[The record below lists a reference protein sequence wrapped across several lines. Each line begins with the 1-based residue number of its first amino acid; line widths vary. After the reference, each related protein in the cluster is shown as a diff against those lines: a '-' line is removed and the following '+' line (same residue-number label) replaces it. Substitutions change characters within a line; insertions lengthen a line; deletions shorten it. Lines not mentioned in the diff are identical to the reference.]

1 MVLKRFVI
9 LSLAASMLFLGACT
23 NKKIKNPIANVDSKQ
38 PDKVLFDQAMDAL
51 QHGKYDVTRLTLQ
64 TLINTYPDSEY
75 VARAKLAIGDSWYA
89 EGTSAALVQAENEY
103 KDFETFFPNMAEAA
117 EAQLKIA
124 NIHFKEM
131 EKPDRDFTHAVRA
144 QDEYRYLITTYPD
157 SKLVP
162 EARQKLLQVQ
172 EVLAEREFRVG
183 HFYYMREAYP
193 AAEARLKSL
202 ADTYPLYS
210 NADEALLLLGDSYLR
225 QVDQVRAAPRLNEV
239 TKGNMI
245 KNLENQ
251 AADAYS
257 RILTRYPVMPAAP
270 EARKELE
277 ALKRPIPK
285 ATPAAIAQNKKE
297 EESRVELGMVGRFMD
312 NLKRGPTASIA
323 QATLVGDPTMI
334 DPKPTN
340 APDLIREAGN
350 VGAQKVQGKDTLAV
364 EPIKNG
370 APPPNQPIPRSDAPP
385 AGTAATDNTN
395 NTGISDLQPIAD
407 PSSGGAPAT
416 GSSAPA
422 TGAAPASGGSN
433 VAAPAVPSNGAQP
446 TPQEAQS
453 SPVNSTAGADAAA
466 TPPAQ
471 VNEAAQPNSG
481 ESTSN
486 ATAAA
491 STEQAQD
498 QDVSSSKAKK
508 KKGLHKLVPFGK

>member
-1 MVLKRFVI
+1 
-9 LSLAASMLFLGACT
+9 
-23 NKKIKNPIANVDSKQ
+23 
-38 PDKVLFDQAMDAL
+38 
-51 QHGKYDVTRLTLQ
+51 
-64 TLINTYPDSEY
+64 
-75 VARAKLAIGDSWYA
+75 
-89 EGTSAALVQAENEY
+89 
-103 KDFETFFPNMAEAA
+103 
-117 EAQLKIA
+117 
-124 NIHFKEM
+124 
-131 EKPDRDFTHAVRA
+131 
-144 QDEYRYLITTYPD
+144 
-157 SKLVP
+157 
-162 EARQKLLQVQ
+162 
-172 EVLAEREFRVG
+172 
-183 HFYYMREAYP
+183 
-193 AAEARLKSL
+193 
-202 ADTYPLYS
+202 
-210 NADEALLLLGDSYLR
+210 
-225 QVDQVRAAPRLNEV
+225 LNEV

-385 AGTAATDNTN
+385 PATAATDNAN

-407 PSSGGAPAT
+407 PASGGAPAT

-471 VNEAAQPNSG
+471 VNEAAQPHSG

>member
-9 LSLAASMLFLGACT
+9 LSLAVSTLLLGACSHT
-23 NKKIKNPIANVDSKQ
+23 KVKNPIANVDSKQ

-51 QHGKYDVTRLTLQ
+51 QHGRYDVTRLTLQ

-103 KDFETFFPNMAEAA
+103 KDFETFFPNMPEAA

-162 EARQKLLQVQ
+162 EAKQKLLQVQ
-172 EVLAEREFRVG
+172 EVLAEREFRIG

-193 AAEARLKSL
+193 AAEARLKSMV
-202 ADTYPLYS
+202 DTYPLYS
-210 NADEALLLLGDSYLR
+210 NADEALLLLGNAYLK
-225 QVDQVRAAPRLNEV
+225 QVDQIRAAPRLNEV

-251 AADAYS
+251 AAEAYS

-270 EARKELE
+270 EARKQLE

-285 ATPAAIAQNKKE
+285 ATPEAIAQNKKE
-297 EESRVELGMVGRFMD
+297 DQSRAELGIVSRFMD
-312 NLKRGPTASIA
+312 NLKRGPNTSIA
-323 QATLVGDPTMI
+323 EATLVGDPTMI
-334 DPKPTN
+334 DPKPVS
-340 APDLIREAGN
+340 AADLIREAGN

-364 EPIKNG
+364 EPVKQG
-370 APPPNQPIPRSDAPP
+370 TPPPNQPIPRSDAPP
-385 AGTAATDNTN
+385 AAPAADNN
-395 NTGISDLQPIAD
+395 NSGISDLQPIAD
-407 PSSGGAPAT
+407 TSGAAAPAGGSNAVAPATIQPSSG
-416 GSSAPA
+416 SSGP
-422 TGAAPASGGSN
+422 S
-433 VAAPAVPSNGAQP
+433 PAVPADSAQP
-446 TPQEAQS
+446 AAQPAQASTTQATPA
-453 SPVNSTAGADAAA
+453 TDAAA

-471 VNEAAQPNSG
+471 VNEATQPGTG

-486 ATAAA
+486 ANATAAGTDQ
-491 STEQAQD
+491 SPN

-508 KKGLHKLVPFGK
+508 KKGLHKLVPF

>member
-1 MVLKRFVI
+1 MVLKRFLI
-9 LSLAASMLFLGACT
+9 LSLAVSTLFLGACS

-103 KDFETFFPNMAEAA
+103 KDFETFFPNMPEAA

-124 NIHFKEM
+124 NIHFREM

-157 SKLVP
+157 SKLLP

-183 HFYYMREAYP
+183 RFYYMREAYP
-193 AAEARLKSL
+193 AAEARLKSM

-210 NADEALLLLGDSYLR
+210 NADEALLLLGNSYLK
-225 QVDQVRAAPRLNEV
+225 QVDQIRAAPRLNEV

-245 KNLENQ
+245 KNLEDQ

-257 RILTRYPVMPAAP
+257 KILTRYPVMPAAP
-270 EARKELE
+270 EARKQLE

-285 ATPAAIAQNKKE
+285 ATPEAIAQNKKE
-297 EESRVELGMVGRFMD
+297 EESRVELGMMGRFMD
-312 NLKRGPTASIA
+312 NLRKGPSTSIA
-323 QATLVGDPTMI
+323 HTTLIGDPTMVE
-334 DPKPTN
+334 PKPVS
-340 APDLIREAGN
+340 AADLIRNAGN
-350 VGAQKVQGKDTLAV
+350 LGAQKTQGKDTLAV
-364 EPIKNG
+364 DQVKSG
-370 APPPNQPIPRSDAPP
+370 TPPPNQPIPRSDNPPSTPAP
-385 AGTAATDNTN
+385 DNN

-407 PSSGGAPAT
+407 TSGG
-416 GSSAPA
+416 
-422 TGAAPASGGSN
+422 GAAPGGGSN
-433 VAAPAVPSNGAQP
+433 TVTPVSSTGGASSVPSPAVPANGAQP
-446 TPQEAQS
+446 TAQEAQGGPVES
-453 SPVNSTAGADAAA
+453 SAAKDAAA

-471 VNEAAQPNSG
+471 VNEANQPNSG
-481 ESTSN
+481 ESSSN
-486 ATAAA
+486 ANTAAA
-491 STEQAQD
+491 NTEQAQN

-508 KKGLHKLVPFGK
+508 KKGLHKLVPF

>member
-103 KDFETFFPNMAEAA
+103 KDFETFFPNMPEAA

-183 HFYYMREAYP
+183 HFYFMREAYP

-270 EARKELE
+270 EARKQLE

-297 EESRVELGMVGRFMD
+297 EESRAELGMVGRFMD
-312 NLKRGPTASIA
+312 NLKRGPNTSVA

-350 VGAQKVQGKDTLAV
+350 VGAQKTQGKDTLAV
-364 EPIKNG
+364 ESVKGG

-385 AGTAATDNTN
+385 ATAATDNTN

-407 PSSGGAPAT
+407 PAGGGAAPAA

-433 VAAPAVPSNGAQP
+433 VAAPAVPSTGAQP
-446 TPQEAQS
+446 TPQQAQS
-453 SPVNSTAGADAAA
+453 SPVDSTAASDAAA

-471 VNEAAQPNSG
+471 VNEAAQPNTG
-481 ESTSN
+481 ESSSN
-486 ATAAA
+486 ANTAAA
-491 STEQAQD
+491 NTEQAQN
-498 QDVSSSKAKK
+498 QDVSTSKAKK
-508 KKGLHKLVPFGK
+508 KKGLHKLVPF

>member
-9 LSLAASMLFLGACT
+9 LSLAASALFLGACS

-89 EGTSAALVQAENEY
+89 EGTSASLVQAENEY
-103 KDFETFFPNMAEAA
+103 KDFETFFPNMPEAA

-162 EARQKLLQVQ
+162 DARQKLLQVQ

-193 AAEARLKSL
+193 AAEARLKSMV
-202 ADTYPLYS
+202 DTYPLYS
-210 NADEALLLLGDSYLR
+210 NADEALLLLGNAYLR
-225 QVDQVRAAPRLNEV
+225 QVDQIRAAPRLNEV

-270 EARKELE
+270 EARKQLE

-285 ATPAAIAQNKKE
+285 PTPEAIAQNKKE
-297 EESRVELGMVGRFMD
+297 EESRVELGMVSRFMD
-312 NLKRGPTASIA
+312 NLKKGPNTSVA
-323 QATLVGDPTMI
+323 QATLVGDPTMV
-334 DPKPTN
+334 DPKPVS
-340 APDLIREAGN
+340 AADLIRDAGN
-350 VGAQKVQGKDTLAV
+350 VGAQKTQGKDTLAV
-364 EPIKNG
+364 EQVKEG
-370 APPPNQPIPRSDAPP
+370 TPPPNQPIPRSDAPP
-385 AGTAATDNTN
+385 ATPATDNSN
-395 NTGISDLQPIAD
+395 NGISDLQPIAD
-407 PSSGGAPAT
+407 TSAAGAAPGGAQNVVAPAT
-416 GSSAPA
+416 AP
-422 TGAAPASGGSN
+422 SGGSP
-433 VAAPAVPSNGAQP
+433 VPSPAAPSNGAQP
-446 TPQEAQS
+446 TAQQMQATT
-453 SPVNSTAGADAAA
+453 VQSTAATDAAA
-466 TPPAQ
+466 TPPSE
-471 VNEAAQPNSG
+471 VNEATQPGAG

-486 ATAAA
+486 ANTAAA
-491 STEQAQD
+491 STEQAQN

-508 KKGLHKLVPFGK
+508 KKGLHKLVPF

>member
-9 LSLAASMLFLGACT
+9 LSLAASTLFLGACT

-103 KDFETFFPNMAEAA
+103 KDFETFFPNMPEAA

-162 EARQKLLQVQ
+162 DARQKLLQVQ

-183 HFYYMREAYP
+183 HFYFMREAYP

-251 AADAYS
+251 AVDAYS
-257 RILTRYPVMPAAP
+257 KILTRYPVMPAAP
-270 EARKELE
+270 EARKQLE
-277 ALKRPIPK
+277 ALKRPIPT
-285 ATPAAIAQNKKE
+285 ASPAAIAQNKKE
-297 EESRVELGMVGRFMD
+297 EESRVELGMVSRFMD
-312 NLKRGPTASIA
+312 NLKRGPNTSVAE
-323 QATLVGDPTMI
+323 ATLVGDPTMI

-340 APDLIREAGN
+340 APDLIRNAGN
-350 VGAQKVQGKDTLAV
+350 VGASKGQGKDTLAV
-364 EPIKNG
+364 EPVKEG
-370 APPPNQPIPRSDAPP
+370 APPPSQPIPRSDAPP
-385 AGTAATDNTN
+385 ATAATDSAT
-395 NTGISDLQPIAD
+395 TGISDLQPIAD
-407 PSSGGAPAT
+407 PSSGATAPAA
-416 GSSAPA
+416 GSSTPTPAATAP
-422 TGAAPASGGSN
+422 SGGSN
-433 VAAPAVPSNGAQP
+433 AAAPAVPSNGAQP
-446 TPQEAQS
+446 TPQQAQS
-453 SPVNSTAGADAAA
+453 SPVDSTAGTDAAA

-471 VNEAAQPNSG
+471 VNEAAQPNTG
-481 ESTSN
+481 ESTSKAN
-486 ATAAA
+486 TATAN
-491 STEQAQD
+491 TEQTANQD
-498 QDVSSSKAKK
+498 LSTSKPKK
-508 KKGLHKLVPFGK
+508 KKGLHKLVPF

>member
-103 KDFETFFPNMAEAA
+103 KDFETFFPNMPEAA

-172 EVLAEREFRVG
+172 EVLAEREFRIG
-183 HFYYMREAYP
+183 HFYFMREAYP

-210 NADEALLLLGDSYLR
+210 DADEALLLLGDSYLR

-257 RILTRYPVMPAAP
+257 KILTRYPVMPAAP
-270 EARKELE
+270 EARKQLE

-297 EESRVELGMVGRFMD
+297 EESRAELGMVGRFMD
-312 NLKRGPTASIA
+312 NLKKGPNKSIA
-323 QATLVGDPTMI
+323 EATLVGDPTMI
-334 DPKPTN
+334 DPKPTS

-364 EPIKNG
+364 EPVKDG
-370 APPPNQPIPRSDAPP
+370 APPPSQPIPRSDAPP
-385 AGTAATDNTN
+385 ATAATDNTN

-407 PSSGGAPAT
+407 PSSGGTAPAT

-422 TGAAPASGGSN
+422 TGAVPASGGSN
-433 VAAPAVPSNGAQP
+433 VAPAVPSNGAQP
-446 TPQEAQS
+446 TLQQAQS
-453 SPVNSTAGADAAA
+453 SPADSTAGADAAA
-466 TPPAQ
+466 TPPTQ
-471 VNEAAQPNSG
+471 VNEAAQPNAG
-481 ESTSN
+481 ESSSN
-486 ATAAA
+486 ANKAAA
-491 STEQAQD
+491 STEQTQN

-508 KKGLHKLVPFGK
+508 KKGLHKLVPF

>member
-257 RILTRYPVMPAAP
+257 KILTRYPVMPAAP
-270 EARKELE
+270 EARKQLE

-364 EPIKNG
+364 EPVKNG
-370 APPPNQPIPRSDAPP
+370 APPPSQPIPRSDAPP
-385 AGTAATDNTN
+385 PVLDNTN

-407 PSSGGAPAT
+407 PSSGGAVPAT

-486 ATAAA
+486 ATGAA

>member
-103 KDFETFFPNMAEAA
+103 KDFETFFPNMPEAA

-162 EARQKLLQVQ
+162 DAKQKLLQVQ

-183 HFYYMREAYP
+183 HFYFMREAYP

-251 AADAYS
+251 ATDAYS

-270 EARKELE
+270 EARKQLE

-297 EESRVELGMVGRFMD
+297 EESRAELGMVGRFMD
-312 NLKRGPTASIA
+312 NLKRGPNTAIA
-323 QATLVGDPTMI
+323 QATLAGDPTMI

-340 APDLIREAGN
+340 APDLIRDAGN

-364 EPIKNG
+364 EPVKDG
-370 APPPNQPIPRSDAPP
+370 APPPSQPIPRSDAPP
-385 AGTAATDNTN
+385 APAATDNNT
-395 NTGISDLQPIAD
+395 TGISDLQPISD
-407 PSSGGAPAT
+407 PSSGGAAPAT

-446 TPQEAQS
+446 TPQQAQS
-453 SPVNSTAGADAAA
+453 SPVNSTAGTDAAA

-486 ATAAA
+486 ANTAAA
-491 STEQAQD
+491 STEQAQN

-508 KKGLHKLVPFGK
+508 KKGLHKLVPF

>member
-9 LSLAASMLFLGACT
+9 LSLAVSTLFLGACSHT
-23 NKKIKNPIANVDSKQ
+23 KVKNPIANVDSKQ

-89 EGTSAALVQAENEY
+89 EGTSASLVQAENEY
-103 KDFETFFPNMAEAA
+103 KDFETFFPNMPEAA

-172 EVLAEREFRVG
+172 EVLAEREFRIG

-193 AAEARLKSL
+193 AAEARLKSMV
-202 ADTYPLYS
+202 DTYPLYS
-210 NADEALLLLGDSYLR
+210 NADEALLLLGNAYLK
-225 QVDQVRAAPRLNEV
+225 QVDNVRAAPRLNEV
-239 TKGNMI
+239 TKGTMI

-270 EARKELE
+270 EARKQLE

-285 ATPAAIAQNKKE
+285 ATPEAIAQNKKE

-312 NLKRGPTASIA
+312 NLKKGPNTSVS
-323 QATLVGDPTMI
+323 QATLVGEPTMI
-334 DPKPTN
+334 DPKPVS
-340 APDLIREAGN
+340 AADLIRDAGN
-350 VGAQKVQGKDTLAV
+350 VGAQKTQGKDTLAV
-364 EPIKNG
+364 EQVKEG
-370 APPPNQPIPRSDAPP
+370 TPPPNQPIPRSDASP
-385 AGTAATDNTN
+385 APAATDNN
-395 NTGISDLQPIAD
+395 NSGISDLQPIVDKSAAGAA
-407 PSSGGAPAT
+407 PVGGSNAVAPAT
-416 GSSAPA
+416 AP
-422 TGAAPASGGSN
+422 SGGSP
-433 VAAPAVPSNGAQP
+433 VPSPATPSNGAQP
-446 TPQEAQS
+446 TPQQAQAS
-453 SPVNSTAGADAAA
+453 AVQSTAGTDAAA

-471 VNEAAQPNSG
+471 VNEASQPGAG
-481 ESTSN
+481 ESSSN
-486 ATAAA
+486 TNKAAA
-491 STEQAQD
+491 VATTEQAQN
-498 QDVSSSKAKK
+498 QEVSSSKAKK
-508 KKGLHKLVPFGK
+508 KKGLHKLVPF

>member
-9 LSLAASMLFLGACT
+9 LSLAASTLFLGACS

-103 KDFETFFPNMAEAA
+103 KDFETFFPNMPEAA

-162 EARQKLLQVQ
+162 EASQRLLQVQ
-172 EVLAEREFRVG
+172 EVLAEREFRIG
-183 HFYYMREAYP
+183 RFYYMREAYP
-193 AAEARLKSL
+193 AAEARLKSMV
-202 ADTYPLYS
+202 DTYPLYS
-210 NADEALLLLGDSYLR
+210 NADEALLLLGNAYLK
-225 QVDQVRAAPRLNEV
+225 QVDQIRAAPRLNEV

-251 AADAYS
+251 AAEAYS
-257 RILTRYPVMPAAP
+257 RILTRYPVMEAAP
-270 EARKELE
+270 EARKQLE

-285 ATPAAIAQNKKE
+285 ATPEAIAQNKKE
-297 EESRVELGMVGRFMD
+297 EESRAELGMVSRFMD
-312 NLKRGPTASIA
+312 NLRKGPTTSIA
-323 QATLVGDPTMI
+323 HATVTGAPTMV
-334 DPKPTN
+334 DPKPVS
-340 APDLIREAGN
+340 AADLIRDAGN
-350 VGAQKVQGKDTLAV
+350 VGAQKKQGKDTLAV
-364 EPIKNG
+364 EPVKEG
-370 APPPNQPIPRSDAPP
+370 TPPPNQPIPRSDAPP
-385 AGTAATDNTN
+385 ATDNN
-395 NTGISDLQPIAD
+395 NSGISDLQPIAD
-407 PSSGGAPAT
+407 TS
-416 GSSAPA
+416 A
-422 TGAAPASGGSN
+422 TGAAPGGGPNTVTPATTPSGDSP
-433 VAAPAVPSNGAQP
+433 VVSPAAPSNGAQP
-446 TPQEAQS
+446 TAQQAQAS
-453 SPVNSTAGADAAA
+453 SVQSTAGTDAAA

-471 VNEAAQPNSG
+471 VNEASQPASG
-481 ESTSN
+481 ESSSN
-486 ATAAA
+486 ANTAAA
-491 STEQAQD
+491 STEQAQN

-508 KKGLHKLVPFGK
+508 KKGLHKLVPF